1 MSSDDEPL
9 PLVGDDDLG
18 ALPVEGGTAS
28 AQRSTKIQ
36 AFGAAAQAGVK
47 QREFKR
53 PANVNGAGATRVR
66 VFHTKITLASVDHMI
81 DQINEWLDS
90 EQVEVKFVNQ
100 VVGVVEGKKPE
111 PNLILTVWY

>member
-18 ALPVEGGTAS
+18 ALPIESAPAS
-28 AQRSTKIQ
+28 AQGSTKIQ
-36 AFGAAAQAGVK
+36 AFGAAALAGAK
-47 QREFKR
+47 QRDFKR
-53 PANVNGAGATRVR
+53 PVNVNGAGATRVK
-66 VFHTKITLASVDHMI
+66 VFNTKITLAAVDHMI

-90 EQVEVKFVNQ
+90 EKVEVKFVNQ